1 MDFHFSCLNYGEYGK
16 YLCLTHTI
24 LVPRRA
30 WGVGTGSSV
39 RRQGGVELAGWKRRE
54 GICAEESTL
63 GDLFSTRAET

>member
-1 MDFHFSCLNYGEYGK
+1 LSPVAHGE
-16 YLCLTHTI
+16 LA
-24 LVPRRA
+24 R
-30 WGVGTGSSV
+30 GSSV